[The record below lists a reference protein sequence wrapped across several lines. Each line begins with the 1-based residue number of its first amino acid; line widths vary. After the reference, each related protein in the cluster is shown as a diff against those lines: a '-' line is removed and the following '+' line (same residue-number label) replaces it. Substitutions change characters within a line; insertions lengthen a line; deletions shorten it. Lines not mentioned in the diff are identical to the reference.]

1 MDKALFGQVS
11 QALLV
16 IKGED
21 AMKKAL
27 SLIVITLLASSVV
40 FAQGAGQALT
50 GNDYLA
56 MTRYGRVQTVTS
68 LINGAKEGGVK
79 IKQTPVSYC
88 KRLDT
93 FYGKHPDMKS
103 RELAI
108 ILKTL
113 IIMEYDWAQKGV
125 DKDQLAR
132 QFLGDKLYRENKARL
147 SKI

>member
-1 MDKALFGQVS
+1 MDKALFGQVQ

-16 IKGED
+16 IKGEY
-21 AMKKAL
+21 AVKKVL
-27 SLIVITLLASSVV
+27 SLIVITLLALSAVS
-40 FAQGAGQALT
+40 ARGAGQAPT

-56 MTRYGRVQTVTS
+56 MTRYGRVQAVTS
-68 LINGAKEGGVK
+68 LIDGARQGGVA

-93 FYGKHPDMKS
+93 FYAKHPDMKS

-113 IIMEYDWAQKGV
+113 IIMEYDWAQKGA
-125 DKDQLAR
+125 DKDRLAR
-132 QFLGDKLYRENKARL
+132 QFLGDKLYQENKARL